1 VEPNSNQLKHSSL
14 FHKTRIKKR
23 ANPTNQKAKTS
34 NHSPKICQTLDWPY
48 KISVCF
54 QTAVRVESC
63 RRASLATLFNPNP
76 MLNKLLLDNLRF
88 KNSAQVFRVA
98 PPQTFYNQPK

>member
-1 VEPNSNQLKHSSL
+1 VERNSNQLKHSSL
-14 FHKTRIKKR
+14 FHKTLIKRR
-23 ANPTNQKAKTS
+23 ASPTNQKANTN
-34 NHSPKICQTLDWPY
+34 NHSPKIYQTLDWPY

-54 QTAVRVESC
+54 QTAVKVDSC
-63 RRASLATLFNPNP
+63 RKASLATVFNPNP
-76 MLNKLLLDNLRF
+76 MLNKPLLDNLSF